1 MRGTLREKRPGYWE
15 LRIRVGRDPLT
26 GQQRQVSRAVRGS
39 RREAEKALAAFYA
52 EVDAP
57 AAPASKGTVGELL
70 EAWLDHV
77 TDELSPKTV
86 HEYRRLIQ
94 VRIRPGLGERP
105 VKRLDASEVDQFYR
119 ALQRKAGLA
128 PGSVRHIHAILSKA
142 FAQAVRWGWLNESP
156 ISRTSPPAVRR
167 STVRPPD
174 PDDVVRLLEAAASY
188 DPDLGMLLLVGAV
201 TGARRGELCAL
212 RWADLDLVTGS
223 VLIHRALFD
232 VGGRLGE
239 KDTKTHAARRLR
251 LDAAT
256 VEALTVYRAATEERA
271 AALGTALTPDA
282 FAFSHTADGSMPI
295 RPDKVTGSFRRMAD
309 RLDLTHVR
317 LHDLRHFAATRML
330 AAGVPVRT
338 VSGRLGH
345 ADASTTLGVYAHF
358 VDASDQDAAAVMGRL
373 VRRPLAEN

>member
-1 MRGTLREKRPGYWE
+1 M
-15 LRIRVGRDPLT
+15 
-26 GQQRQVSRAVRGS
+26 
-39 RREAEKALAAFYA
+39 
-52 EVDAP
+52 
-57 AAPASKGTVGELL
+57 GELL
-70 EAWLDHV
+70 EAWLDQV
-77 TDELSPKTV
+77 SDELSPKTV

-119 ALQRKAGLA
+119 ALQRQAGLA

-167 STVRPPD
+167 STVKPPD
-174 PDDVVRLLEAAASY
+174 PDDVVRILEEAASY

-223 VLIHRALFD
+223 VLIHRALID
-232 VGGRLGE
+232 VGGRVGE

-251 LDAAT
+251 LDPAT

-373 VRRPLAEN
+373 VRRPLAED